1 MKNVAQIFIDG
12 QEVSTLW
19 KAPFKADITD
29 YVKGKKKVE
38 LEIKVTN
45 TWRNNLIG
53 DALKPVSERTTYTT
67 FFYFFKEGDQL
78 SPSGLF
84 GPVKLIQVE

>member
-1 MKNVAQIFIDG
+1 MCI
-12 QEVSTLW
+12 
-19 KAPFKADITD
+19 DITEL
-29 YVKGKKKVE
+29 VAGKSQVE

-53 DALKPVSERTTYTT
+53 DSLKPVSERTTYTT
-67 FFYFFKEGDQL
+67 YQHFFKSVDEL

-84 GPVKLIQVE
+84 GPVRLLMED